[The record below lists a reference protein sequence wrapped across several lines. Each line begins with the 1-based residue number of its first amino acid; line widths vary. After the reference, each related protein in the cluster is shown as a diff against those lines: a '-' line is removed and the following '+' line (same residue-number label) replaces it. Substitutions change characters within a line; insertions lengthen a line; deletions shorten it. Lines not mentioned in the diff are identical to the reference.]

1 MSRKFINS
9 IIALLLVVP
18 FTSLAQVK
26 VLVWNDEFNYTGLP
40 ATDKWGYDVGG
51 GGWGNNE
58 LQFYTNARTENA
70 RVENGKL
77 IIEARKEQYE
87 GSEYT
92 SARLVTRQ
100 KGDWLYGR
108 VEAYAKLPSGT
119 GTWPAI
125 WMLPTNWVYGSWPK
139 SGEIDI
145 MEYVGYDPGVVHGS
159 IHTEAYNHVLGTQKT
174 ATISVPD
181 AETAFHLYAL
191 EWTPE
196 KIDIYVDNNK
206 YFTFDN
212 EHKDYKT
219 WPFDQV
225 FHLILNIAVGG
236 NWGGAQGVDPNIW
249 PQKMY
254 VDYVRVYQYIDVSA
268 LKVSGPEFVSPNQTG
283 VTFSIQNVADATFSW
298 SVPAGATIV
307 SGQGTNSIVVNWGD
321 VQGDVS
327 VEITHPQ
334 AGGTY
339 TKTVKTAVIPT
350 GDRYSLLNV
359 KENGL
364 MGWAGLNTSPNTI
377 TLSAVDT
384 LLKVNYNIT
393 KPEDF
398 PYFTYTFQSPVDM
411 SNLTV
416 LNVEMM
422 TYNQSK
428 SVVMRADLFD
438 TDGRL
443 SDVSPV
449 FRFYPVEPHGVFHYY
464 SFDFNNNWGSNT
476 PEYGKQ
482 VNYHQI
488 AGVRFYVNY
497 GVYGKAASDSLWIS
511 DVVLSNTLLTI
522 FTPSENKISR
532 FEIYPNPASTY
543 IKINSS
549 ALKGNVK
556 IQVVNIAGVLV
567 KEIIS
572 NSDSEINISDLPNG
586 FYSVRIITHTNLLQT
601 GSFIK
606 L

>member
-1 MSRKFINS
+1 MSKKSIIS
-9 IIALLLVVP
+9 IIALILASSL
-18 FTSLAQVK
+18 TDLAQVK
-26 VLVWNDEFNYTGLP
+26 VMVWNDEFNYTGLP
-40 ATDKWGYDVGG
+40 ASDKWGYDVGG

-58 LQFYTNARTENA
+58 LQYYTNARSENA
-70 RVENGKL
+70 RVENGNL

-87 GSEYT
+87 GMEYT

-108 VEAYAKLPSGT
+108 VEAYAKLPSGR

-125 WMLPTNWVYGSWPK
+125 WMLPTNWVYGNWPK

-174 ATISVPD
+174 ATYSVPD

-206 YFTFDN
+206 YFTFAN

-236 NWGGAQGVDPNIW
+236 NWGGVQGVDPNIW

-254 VDYVRVYQYIDVSA
+254 VDYVRVYQYIDASA
-268 LKVSGPEFVSPNQTG
+268 LKVSGPEYVSPNQTG
-283 VTFSIQNVADATFSW
+283 VAFSIQNVADATFNW
-298 SVPAGATIV
+298 SVPADAIIV
-307 SGQGTNSIVVNWGD
+307 SGQGTNSIVVNWGNTSGN
-321 VQGDVS
+321 VT

-339 TKTVKTAVIPT
+339 TRTVKTAVVPT
-350 GDRYSLLNV
+350 GEKYSVLNV

-377 TLSAVDT
+377 TLSTIDT
-384 LLKVNYNIT
+384 LLKVKYSIT

-398 PYFTYTFQSPVDM
+398 PYFTYTFQTPVDM

-416 LNVEMM
+416 LNVDMM
-422 TYNQSK
+422 TYNKSK

-438 TDGRL
+438 SDGRL
-443 SDVSPV
+443 ADVAPV
-449 FRFYPVEPHGVFHYY
+449 FRFYPVEPNGVFHFY

-497 GVYGKAASDSLWIS
+497 GIYGKAASDSLWIS
-511 DVVLSNTLLTI
+511 DIVLSNKLLSI
-522 FTPSENKISR
+522 FSPNDKQYGKLD
-532 FEIYPNPASTY
+532 IYPNPASTH
-543 IKINSS
+543 IKINSNPI
-549 ALKGNVK
+549 KGNIKVQ
-556 IQVVNIAGVLV
+556 IVNIAGMLV
-567 KEIIS
+567 KELIA
-572 NSDSEINISDLPNG
+572 NAGSEIPIADLPKG
-586 FYSVRIITHTNLLQT
+586 FYSIKITSQT
-601 GSFIK
+601 TTLVGNFIK

>member
-1 MSRKFINS
+1 MSKKSIIS
-9 IIALLLVVP
+9 IIALILASSLAD
-18 FTSLAQVK
+18 LAQVK
-26 VLVWNDEFNYTGLP
+26 VMVWNDEFNYTGLP
-40 ATDKWGYDVGG
+40 ASDKWGYDVGG

-58 LQFYTNARTENA
+58 LQYYTNARSENA
-70 RVENGKL
+70 RVENGNL

-87 GSEYT
+87 GMEYT

-108 VEAYAKLPSGT
+108 FEAYAKLPSGR

-125 WMLPTNWVYGSWPK
+125 WMLPTNWVYGNWPK

-174 ATISVPD
+174 ATYSVPD

-206 YFTFDN
+206 YFTFAN

-236 NWGGAQGVDPNIW
+236 NWGGVQGVDPNIW
-249 PQKMY
+249 PQKMF
-254 VDYVRVYQYIDVSA
+254 VDYVRVYQYIDASA
-268 LKVSGPEFVSPNQTG
+268 LKVSGPEYVSPNQTG
-283 VTFSIQNVADATFSW
+283 VAFSIQNVADATFNW
-298 SVPAGATIV
+298 SVPADAIIV
-307 SGQGTNSIVVNWGD
+307 SGQGTNSIVVNWGNTSGN
-321 VQGDVS
+321 VT

-339 TKTVKTAVIPT
+339 TRTVKIAVVPT
-350 GDRYSLLNV
+350 GEKYSVLNV

-377 TLSAVDT
+377 TLSTIDT
-384 LLKVNYNIT
+384 LLKVKYSIT

-398 PYFTYTFQSPVDM
+398 PYFTYTFQTPVDM

-416 LNVEMM
+416 LNVDMM
-422 TYNQSK
+422 TYNKSK

-438 TDGRL
+438 SDGRL
-443 SDVSPV
+443 ADVAPV
-449 FRFYPVEPHGVFHYY
+449 FRFYPVEPNGVFHFY

-497 GVYGKAASDSLWIS
+497 GIYGKAASDSLWIS
-511 DVVLSNTLLTI
+511 DIVLSNKLLSI
-522 FTPSENKISR
+522 FSPNDKQYGKLD
-532 FEIYPNPASTY
+532 IYPNPASTH
-543 IKINSS
+543 IKINSNPI
-549 ALKGNVK
+549 KGNIKVQ
-556 IQVVNIAGVLV
+556 IVNIAGMLV
-567 KEIIS
+567 KELIA
-572 NSDSEINISDLPNG
+572 NAGSEIPIADLPKG
-586 FYSVRIITHTNLLQT
+586 FYSIKITSQT
-601 GSFIK
+601 TTLVGNFIK